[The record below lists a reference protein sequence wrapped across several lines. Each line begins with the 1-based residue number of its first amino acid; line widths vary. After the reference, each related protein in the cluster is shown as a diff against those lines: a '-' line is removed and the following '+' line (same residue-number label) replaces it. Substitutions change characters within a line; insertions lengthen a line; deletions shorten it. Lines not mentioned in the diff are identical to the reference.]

1 MNGAKE
7 EKKVKLLGLWVD
19 SRYEFIDHV
28 NHLIKVC
35 RYKLSCVR
43 KVANWLTDDNL
54 QLVVTSLI
62 ISHVTF
68 CSEIYLRL
76 PKTQRKIQKLI
87 YAAARVA
94 TRSDRYAN
102 CETMME
108 KLGWYNAD
116 NLYRNQLLTS
126 LRRQLGTGSSYYMQQ
141 WLDFQ
146 SRSGMRTRLIRL
158 TWKHLNNFGKLAYL
172 QAAVKEWNKMEVGRK
187 LFEDMKAFKE
197 WIQKEIHCLY
207 GNPNLR

>member
-108 KLGWYNAD
+108 LW
-116 NLYRNQLLTS
+116 
-126 LRRQLGTGSSYYMQQ
+126 
-141 WLDFQ
+141 W
-146 SRSGMRTRLIRL
+146 
-158 TWKHLNNFGKLAYL
+158 
-172 QAAVKEWNKMEVGRK
+172 
-187 LFEDMKAFKE
+187 
-197 WIQKEIHCLY
+197 
-207 GNPNLR
+207 